1 MNQVEYSEL
10 IEMKILGIDLGTAN
24 TCMAV
29 MEAGKPIVIPNAEGS
44 RMTPSVVW
52 FSSSGERLVGQKARE
67 KAILNPE
74 RTVYSIKRFMGKY
87 YDCIETKRDLVQYEI
102 VEGPFNDARVKIDCR
117 LYSPQEISAIILKR
131 IKDDAELFLG
141 EKIEKAVITVPAYYN
156 DSQRQATKDA
166 GTIAGLEVVRIINEP
181 TASSLAYGLDK
192 EQEQTIV
199 VFDLGA
205 GMLDISILD
214 IGEGAFFVKA
224 TCGDMHLG
232 GDDWDRRIMDWIVEE
247 FKKDQEI
254 DLSKNKIA
262 MQRIKDAAE
271 QAKIELSE
279 LRETD
284 INLPFITVDESNQ
297 FKDLEL
303 TLTRAKFEHLTE
315 DLLNRTKGPLR
326 TAMEDARLTPDQ
338 ADRIILVGGSTR
350 MPHVQNFL
358 REYFGKKP
366 QKDINP
372 HECVAIGAAIQG
384 GVLAGDVKDVLLLDV
399 IPLSLGIETSGQV
412 FTKLIEKNTT
422 IPTRKSQIFSTAS
435 NNQPS
440 VEIHVLQGERP
451 MAYDN
456 HTLGRF
462 ILDGIPPAPRGIPQI
477 EVTFDIDANGILD
490 VKAKDLGTG
499 KEQSITITATT
510 NLSKEEIEKMKKVAE
525 EYAEENEKRKELVE
539 IKNQADTLA
548 FAAEKFLEEMG
559 ERITSDEK
567 EEVEGALNRLREIL
581 KMDSA
586 TLNVEEVHEKE
597 RIIGLLKAKKTIKKD
612 KIQVIRDAMESVNR
626 SVYSIS
632 QRMHQEAA
640 Q

>member
-1 MNQVEYSEL
+1 
-10 IEMKILGIDLGTAN
+10 MKILGVDLGTAN

-44 RMTPSVVW
+44 RLTPSVVW
-52 FSSSGERLVGQKARE
+52 FSSSGGRLVGQKARE

-87 YDCIETKRDLVQYEI
+87 YDWIETKKDLVQYEI
-102 VEGPFNDARVKIDCR
+102 VGGPSNDARVKIDCR
-117 LYSPQEISAIILKR
+117 LYSPQEISAVILKK
-131 IKDDAELFLG
+131 IKDDAELFLD

-156 DSQRQATKDA
+156 NSQRQATKDA

-192 EQEQTIV
+192 EQEQTIL

-214 IGEGAFFVKA
+214 IGEEAFEVKA

-247 FKKDQEI
+247 FKKDQKI
-254 DLSKNKIA
+254 DLSKDRIA

-271 QAKIELSE
+271 QAKIELSA
-279 LRETD
+279 LMETD

-297 FKDLEL
+297 YKDLEL
-303 TLTRAKFEHLTE
+303 TLIRAKFEHLTE
-315 DLLNRTKGPLR
+315 DLLERTKGPLE
-326 TAMEDARLTPDQ
+326 TAMQDAKLTPSQIDK
-338 ADRIILVGGSTR
+338 IILVGGSTR
-350 MPHVQNFL
+350 MPQVQNFL
-358 REYFGKKP
+358 REYFGKEL

-372 HECVAIGAAIQG
+372 DECVAVGAAIQG

-399 IPLSLGIETSGQV
+399 TPLSLGIETSGQV
-412 FTKLIEKNTT
+412 FTKLIGKNTM
-422 IPTRKSQIFSTAS
+422 IPTRKSQIFSTAAD
-435 NNQPS
+435 NQPS

-462 ILDGIPPAPRGIPQI
+462 ILDGIPPAPRGVPQI
-477 EVTFDIDANGILD
+477 EVTYDIDASGIMN
-490 VKAKDLGTG
+490 VTAKDLGTG
-499 KEQSITITATT
+499 KEQSIRITATT
-510 NLSKEEIEKMKKVAE
+510 NLSRMEIERMKGEMQVYAVE
-525 EYAEENEKRKELVE
+525 EEKRKELVE

-548 FAAEKFLEEMG
+548 FAAEKFLKEMG

-567 EEVEGALNRLREIL
+567 KEVEEALNRLKEIL
-581 KMDSA
+581 RGDSA
-586 TLNVEEVHEKE
+586 ILEVEEAHEKE
-597 RIIGLLKAKKTIKKD
+597 HIMGLLKAKKTIKKD
-612 KIQVIRDAMESVNR
+612 KIQVIRDAMESVNK